1 MLAPLNKGNWYVN
14 IALTD
19 VTYKDVTG
27 RILFHESGKKDERGG
42 SLLVCAIIDKDSRW
56 EVSLWWDSIVA
67 FFQKSALST
76 RCKVQRMVSFKL
88 FEY

>member
-19 VTYKDVTG
+19 VTYKDVNG

-42 SLLVCAIIDKDSRW
+42 SLLVCAIIDKDSR
-56 EVSLWWDSIVA
+56 
-67 FFQKSALST
+67 
-76 RCKVQRMVSFKL
+76 
-88 FEY
+88 